1 MKKNVSLLIL
11 VVFILLCVIV
21 FSGFMVSRWISV
33 ANLKNR
39 YETFLK
45 EYAAGMEDQ
54 QGYAEMAD
62 LFKSISEGDKSK
74 ANEYASWVREL
85 TDGRYQFDDDEVFSV
100 AKGLYRVY
108 EALSEGKTDGIQDIS
123 CSGSYGKASIRIS
136 FIDLLKYKVSKPDPD
151 KEMLLRGEK
160 YEKYDGALG
169 ENLIK
174 ISITGWVSKAWRDQ
188 YSEFCVYEIPVSDG
202 EQDWN
207 AKFLYYS
214 FEDEITILIGTDR
227 ALNVAEQEYVRI
239 NQAIG
244 AIELSEK

>member
-123 CSGSYGKASIRIS
+123 CSALTAKHPFGFR
-136 FIDLLKYKVSKPDPD
+136 LL
-151 KEMLLRGEK
+151 
-160 YEKYDGALG
+160 
-169 ENLIK
+169 I
-174 ISITGWVSKAWRDQ
+174 
-188 YSEFCVYEIPVSDG
+188 C
-202 EQDWN
+202 
-207 AKFLYYS
+207 
-214 FEDEITILIGTDR
+214 
-227 ALNVAEQEYVRI
+227 
-239 NQAIG
+239 
-244 AIELSEK
+244 